1 MAWVSWRAGMA
12 ALLLAVASM
21 PAVPAQAQKKYGPG
35 ASDSEIRLGQ
45 SLPYSGPLSA
55 LGLVGKAEQAYFRM
69 LNDAQGGINGRKVTL
84 LSLDD
89 GYSPP
94 KTVEMTRQLVEKEQ
108 VLAIFSTLGTP
119 TNTAIHRYLNQKKV
133 PHLFILSG
141 AAKWN
146 DPSNNPWTMMGM
158 PAYRTEAGVYAQ
170 HILKTRPNAKIAVLV
185 QNDDFGR
192 DYLEGFKAALGDKAK
207 AMIVAEATYE
217 STDPTVESQM
227 IQLQNSGADVLFNI
241 ALGKHQ
247 SMAIRK
253 AGESGWKPQI
263 YVPAGASSIPG
274 VLRPAGADNALG
286 ATTIA
291 LGKIPG
297 DPQWDSDPG
306 MKAYFAFM
314 QKYLP
319 GENPLDSS
327 ASGGYG
333 YGALLAHVLE
343 RCGDDLSRENVI
355 SKAASIRA
363 FVGPLALPGVAV
375 NTSPQS
381 YLPYRQLRL
390 QRFDGTTYKV
400 LDDVFGD

>member
-1 MAWVSWRAGMA
+1 MTKTVHRVC
-12 ALLLAVASM
+12 AVAVM
-21 PAVPAQAQKKYGPG
+21 IATLTAAEPTLAQKKYGPG
-35 ASDSEIRLGQ
+35 ASDAEIKLGQ

-69 LNDAQGGINGRKVTL
+69 LNDTQGGINGRKVTL

-146 DPSNNPWTMMGM
+146 DPAHHPWTMMGM
-158 PAYRTEAGVYAQ
+158 PAYRTEAGVYAK
-170 HILKTRPNAKIAVLV
+170 HILKTRPTARIAVLV

-207 AMIVAEATYE
+207 TMIVAEATYE

-274 VLRPAGADNALG
+274 VLRPAGAENAVG
-286 ATTIA
+286 ATTVA

-319 GENPLDSS
+319 GENPLDGS

-343 RCGDDLSRENVI
+343 RCGDDLSRENVL
-355 SKAASIRA
+355 SKAANIRA
-363 FVGPLALPGVAV
+363 FVGPLALPGVVV
-375 NTSPQS
+375 NTAPDS

-400 LDDVFGD
+400 LDDVLGD

>member
-1 MAWVSWRAGMA
+1 MERATRRVWMAAA
-12 ALLLAVASM
+12 ALLAAPILAG
-21 PAVPAQAQKKYGPG
+21 PAQAQKKHGPG
-35 ASDSEIRLGQ
+35 ASDTEIRLGQ

-69 LNDAQGGINGRKVTL
+69 LNDTQGGINGRKVTL

-94 KTVEMTRQLVEKEQ
+94 KTVEMTRRLVEKEE

-133 PHLFILSG
+133 PHLFLLSG
-141 AAKWN
+141 ADKWN
-146 DPSNNPWTMMGM
+146 DPAKYPWTMMGM
-158 PAYRTEAGVYAQ
+158 AAYRTEAGVYAQ
-170 HILKTRPNAKIAVLV
+170 HILKTRPDAKIAVLV

-207 AMIVAEATYE
+207 TVIVAEASYE
-217 STDPTVESQM
+217 NTDPTVESQM
-227 IQLQNSGADVLFNI
+227 IQLQNSGADVLFSI

-253 AGESGWKPQI
+253 ASESGWKPQI

-274 VLRPAGADNALG
+274 VLRPAGADNAVG

-319 GENPLDSS
+319 GENPLDTS

-333 YGALLAHVLE
+333 YSALMAHVLKA
-343 RCGDDLSRENVI
+343 CGDDLSRENVI
-355 SKAASIRA
+355 RKAASIKS
-363 FVGPLALPGVAV
+363 FVGPLALPGVTV
-375 NTSPQS
+375 NTSPDS

-390 QRFDGTTYKV
+390 QRFDGTTYKL
-400 LDDVFGD
+400 LDDVFDG